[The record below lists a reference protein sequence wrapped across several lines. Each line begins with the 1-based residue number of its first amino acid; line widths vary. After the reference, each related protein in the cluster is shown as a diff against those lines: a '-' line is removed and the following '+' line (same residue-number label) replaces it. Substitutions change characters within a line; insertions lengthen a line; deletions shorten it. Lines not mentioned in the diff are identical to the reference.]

1 MGKNNRKES
10 TNSESEEAQ
19 ALEVFKITTDLRVA
33 GMATSELAA
42 ENDFQRKIATAM
54 ASDDK
59 AIVVTIFDTRGGVE
73 TIPLPLA
80 QNAEKLTLVFEKVP
94 AAKESIEPTI
104 EPIFYEKFKRL
115 VAQAN
120 FDKSR
125 VDEGVEAKDVT
136 RN

>member
-10 TNSESEEAQ
+10 KESESDQGEAFK
-19 ALEVFKITTDLRVA
+19 VFKITNDVRVA
-33 GMATSELAA
+33 GISTSELAA
-42 ENDFQRKIATAM
+42 QDDFQKKIATAM

-73 TIPLPLA
+73 TIPLPIA
-80 QNAEKLTLVFEKVP
+80 QNAEKLTLIFDKVP

-115 VAQAN
+115 AAPTN
-120 FDKSR
+120 FQDKNL
-125 VDEGVEAKDVT
+125 VDKGV
-136 RN
+136 